1 MNMSSIL
8 AILSGIIVTVIGLY
22 LSSSDMMLF
31 VDTTSIFVVL
41 GGTIAAAAVSVQTPK
56 LLNLIKIFMTQ
67 TVKGRVVKYNDVIKE
82 LIELSSIFSNREKLA
97 AKKDT
102 IKDEF
107 LKACVELYLDDLVD
121 NQKYLELINGRR
133 RNKTKSLM
141 SDVSRFNKIGKYPPA
156 FGMMGTTM
164 GMVVLLSNLG
174 GKDAMK
180 TMGPAM
186 AVCLI
191 TTLYG
196 VILANVVIVPIGEN
210 IENAVT
216 DIDLKNKIV
225 CEGINLLIEGTP
237 PAIIAEDLNS
247 YLDEKDQFNWRE
259 VVVGA

>member
-121 NQKYLELINGRR
+121 NDEDLIILTGI
-133 RNKTKSLM
+133 
-141 SDVSRFNKIGKYPPA
+141 DGCYHIGNV
-156 FGMMGTTM
+156 
-164 GMVVLLSNLG
+164 VVLIILWAIQAMVLSY
-174 GKDAMK
+174 
-180 TMGPAM
+180 
-186 AVCLI
+186 V
-191 TTLYG
+191 
-196 VILANVVIVPIGEN
+196 
-210 IENAVT
+210 
-216 DIDLKNKIV
+216 
-225 CEGINLLIEGTP
+225 GICV
-237 PAIIAEDLNS
+237 D
-247 YLDEKDQFNWRE
+247 
-259 VVVGA
+259 GAQE